1 MAQSNLS
8 SGLAKTIL
16 HGTVKGKRK
25 KGDRRRSGKIILR
38 SGQEWTLLVQLGR
51 PRAGIVVKSSLVSR
65 RPCKVMGYNRGLEN
79 IYRIKT
85 YMHLHESLIAH
96 ILVYSIFQNRQIIAI
111 EDLPQADCS
120 FSYMVSRDTLY
131 I

>member
-1 MAQSNLS
+1 MVQSNLS

-25 KGDRRRSGKIILR
+25 KGDRRSGKIILR

-65 RPCKVMGYNRGLEN
+65 RPCKVMGYNRRLEN
-79 IYRIKT
+79 I
-85 YMHLHESLIAH
+85 
-96 ILVYSIFQNRQIIAI
+96 
-111 EDLPQADCS
+111 
-120 FSYMVSRDTLY
+120 
-131 I
+131 